1 MKGLFNIYI
10 MGNIFSFLSS
20 LFGRGGKVTVDN
32 STVRSLDL
40 ERFMGRWYEL
50 ARYDHSFERGMS
62 HVSAMYMMTDSGKVL
77 LVNEGVRNG
86 KKRSIRGRA
95 KQPDA
100 SQPGRLK
107 VAFFLW
113 FYSDYYVMDID
124 PDYRYALVGSSSDK
138 YLWILSR
145 ERTITDVVKG
155 ELLSKLRAR
164 GYDTDKL
171 IFVDQGLVSDL

>member
-1 MKGLFNIYI
+1 
-10 MGNIFSFLSS
+10 MGNIFSFIGA
-20 LFGRGGKVTVDN
+20 LFGRGGKTTVDN
-32 STVRSLDL
+32 STVKSLDL
-40 ERFMGRWYEL
+40 ERFMGRWYEI
-50 ARYDHSFERGMS
+50 ARYDHIFERGMS
-62 HVSAMYMMTDSGKVL
+62 HVSAMYMMTESGKVL
-77 LVNEGVRNG
+77 LTNEGVKNG
-86 KKRSIRGRA
+86 RHKSIRGHA

-100 SQPGRLK
+100 SQPGKLK

-124 PDYRYALVGSSSDK
+124 PDYRYALVGGSSDK

-145 ERTITDVVKG
+145 DRVLKDDVRD
-155 ELLSKLRAR
+155 ELLGRLRTR

>member
-1 MKGLFNIYI
+1 
-10 MGNIFSFLSS
+10 MGNIFSFFSS
-20 LFGRGGKVTVDN
+20 LFGRGEEVTVDN
-32 STVRSLDL
+32 STVQSLDL
-40 ERFMGRWYEL
+40 GRFMGRWYEQ
-50 ARYDHSFERGMS
+50 ARFDHSFERGMS

-77 LVNEGVRNG
+77 LTNEGVRNG
-86 KKRSIRGRA
+86 KKHSVRGRA

-100 SQPGRLK
+100 SQPGKLK

-113 FYSDYYVMDID
+113 FYSDYYVLDID
-124 PDYRYALVGSSSDK
+124 PDYRYALVGGNSDR

-145 ERTITDVVKG
+145 DRVIKDVVKE
-155 ELLSKLRAR
+155 ELLGKLRAR